1 MKRITQFFVLLL
13 ISTFVLAVPHPSKPW
28 VEINYPQDKEKRWWD
43 DAWWKEGQL
52 PVPQNHKV
60 SMESVTYMDGDVEV
74 EAYLFKP
81 TKPGKYLPVLF
92 QHGRRGLD
100 SWTLPRVKR
109 LAARGFIVLAPD
121 MFGTYMESNYPIEH
135 KYIYDEHVAKGIDTL
150 LQRTDILG
158 GRACAVSHTRGGY
171 MTLRALVK
179 HQKQSQ
185 VACYVSYYPH
195 WQDPNAAEAKQI
207 YQYAPEL
214 NDLNVPTLV
223 FIGEH
228 DQYQRI
234 RPIMAGIDT
243 LKENNVDAELI
254 IYPGVGRG
262 FDFRPVHVRTFA
274 DDLATKDA
282 NQRTAA
288 FIRKNLMQK

>member
-121 MFGTYMESNYPIEH
+121 MFGTYMNLIILLNINIFTMNTWQKVLILYYSEPIFWE
-135 KYIYDEHVAKGIDTL
+135 T
-150 LQRTDILG
+150 
-158 GRACAVSHTRGGY
+158 GRA
-171 MTLRALVK
+171 L
-179 HQKQSQ
+179 
-185 VACYVSYYPH
+185 
-195 WQDPNAAEAKQI
+195 
-207 YQYAPEL
+207 
-214 NDLNVPTLV
+214 
-223 FIGEH
+223 F
-228 DQYQRI
+228 
-234 RPIMAGIDT
+234 
-243 LKENNVDAELI
+243 LI
-254 IYPGVGRG
+254 LEV
-262 FDFRPVHVRTFA
+262 VT
-274 DDLATKDA
+274 
-282 NQRTAA
+282 
-288 FIRKNLMQK
+288 